1 LHVIYNLPCQ
11 LINEQLLL
19 GIARNSRLEYK
30 TLKGRYKD
38 DYDFQINI
46 QTTSDNGIIFYASD
60 FNRQDLIAVY
70 IIDGKVKQSFI
81 YLAKLFHS

>member
-1 LHVIYNLPCQ
+1 LF
-11 LINEQLLL
+11 L
-19 GIARNSRLEYK
+19 GIARNSRLEYR

-46 QTTSDNGIIFYASD
+46 QTMADDGIIFYASD

-70 IIDGKVKQSFI
+70 IMDGKVKIFH
-81 YLAKLFHS
+81 LFNKDILLLLKIILKNL